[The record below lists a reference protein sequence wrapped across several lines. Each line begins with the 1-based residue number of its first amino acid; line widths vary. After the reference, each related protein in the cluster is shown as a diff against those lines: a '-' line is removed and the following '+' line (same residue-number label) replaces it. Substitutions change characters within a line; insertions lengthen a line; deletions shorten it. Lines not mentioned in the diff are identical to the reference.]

1 VKVLELSWL
10 GLVTADLERDR
21 DFYTG
26 VLGMSCTVQTETFAV
41 LTAANGD
48 VLELFRDTDPDHRHF
63 PAGPVPGLRVDDLDG
78 AIAEIAAAGAALVG
92 EIGHGSR
99 GNRWAHF
106 RALDGTMFEL
116 LETGAG

>member
-1 VKVLELSWL
+1 VTALELSWI

-21 DFYTG
+21 DFLAG
-26 VLGMSCTVQTETFAV
+26 ALGMTCTLETATFAV

-48 VLELFRDTDPDHRHF
+48 VVELFRDTDPDHRHF
-63 PAGPVPGLRVDDLDG
+63 ATGPVPGLRVDDLDAAVA
-78 AIAEIAAAGAALVG
+78 AIAESGAELVG

-99 GNRWAHF
+99 GNRWVHF

-116 LETGAG
+116 LETSPA